1 MLQMTAAGNLL
12 GAHCRRTE
20 GITSWTC
27 CFVLL
32 WLCTISYYNKA
43 CIILFRDLNTESLT
57 FKILL
62 IIPESTMFSVD
73 AGLFKMEWIISKLKF
88 D

>member
-43 CIILFRDLNTESLT
+43 CIILFRDLNNRKSHFQNTAYNPRVYDV
-57 FKILL
+57 FC
-62 IIPESTMFSVD
+62 
-73 AGLFKMEWIISKLKF
+73 
-88 D
+88 

>member
-32 WLCTISYYNKA
+32 L
-43 CIILFRDLNTESLT
+43 IIIRHVLSFFRDLNNRKSH
-57 FKILL
+57 FQNSAYD
-62 IIPESTMFSVD
+62 PESTMFSVG
-73 AGLFKMEWIISKLKF
+73 AVSSKR
-88 D
+88 DG

>member
-32 WLCTISYYNKA
+32 L
-43 CIILFRDLNTESLT
+43 IIIRHVLSFFRDLNNRKSH
-57 FKILL
+57 FQNSAYD
-62 IIPESTMFSVD
+62 PRVD
-73 AGLFKMEWIISKLKF
+73 DVFCWCGLFKTGWIISKLKF

>member
-1 MLQMTAAGNLL
+1 MLQMAVVGDLL

-43 CIILFRDLNTESLT
+43 CIILFRDLNNRKSHFQNTAYNPRVYNV
-57 FKILL
+57 FC
-62 IIPESTMFSVD
+62 
-73 AGLFKMEWIISKLKF
+73 
-88 D
+88 